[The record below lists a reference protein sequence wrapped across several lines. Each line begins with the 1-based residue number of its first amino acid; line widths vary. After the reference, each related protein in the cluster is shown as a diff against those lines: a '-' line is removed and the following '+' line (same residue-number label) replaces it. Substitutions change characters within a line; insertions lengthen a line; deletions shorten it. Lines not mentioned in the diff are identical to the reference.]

1 MNYEAN
7 EPLPA
12 TMQAVVCYGPRDYRL
27 QEWSVP
33 EPSPEEVVIRVLA
46 VGICASD
53 LKCYLGAEAFW
64 GNGETEGYCQ
74 PPVIPG
80 HELVGEVVALGSGAG
95 RSMAWLW
102 ATWLYLSRSSPPGPT
117 GMQRAAILAV
127 LGT

>member
-1 MNYEAN
+1 PDRDAAVSGPAMNYEAN

-27 QEWSVP
+27 QEWNVP
-33 EPSPEEVVIRVLA
+33 EPGLEEVVIRVLA

-64 GNGETEGYCQ
+64 GDGETEGYCQ

-80 HELVGEVVALGSGAG
+80 HELVGEVVALG
-95 RSMAWLW
+95 
-102 ATWLYLSRSSPPGPT
+102 P
-117 GMQRAAILAV
+117 
-127 LGT
+127 